1 MFYFFQRG
9 SEYIRCEIS
18 GTSETGFTI
27 VITEPGGLERVEQ
40 FRSSDAVHERWLSL
54 QEHLVKDGWWGPH
67 GRD

>member
-9 SEYIRCEIS
+9 QEYIRCEIS
-18 GTSETGFTI
+18 GSPDAGFTL
-27 VITEPGGLERVEQ
+27 VVTHPNGAERVER

-54 QEHLVKDGWWGPH
+54 QETLVKEGWWGPH